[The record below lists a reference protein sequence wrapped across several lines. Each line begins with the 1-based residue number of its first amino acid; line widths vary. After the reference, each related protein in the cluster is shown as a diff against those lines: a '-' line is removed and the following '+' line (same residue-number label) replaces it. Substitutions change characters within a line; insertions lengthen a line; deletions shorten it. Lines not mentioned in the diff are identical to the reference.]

1 MCMGGSS
8 SMPAV
13 TSSTQQE
20 QIASPTYA
28 DASVTKAAAN
38 TRNKTGALAG
48 RDTKTSAR
56 GLSDEVSSTK
66 KALLG
71 E

>member
-28 DASVTKAAAN
+28 DASVTKATAN
-38 TRNKTGALAG
+38 TRNKAAALAG

-56 GLSDEVSSTK
+56 GLSDESEK
-66 KALLG
+66 DKNRLLG